1 MAEFKR
7 GKTQGFRDLPW
18 AGILAIAM
26 LAAALFAAMRVA
38 GWNFGMPISLAG
50 SSLSKVAQEFNALGF
65 VAPGALMAFQALR
78 SRLTMHQAAKRGE
91 RLALWLWMISALAF
105 AAMGVYSL
113 DARVDLDEGSNQW
126 HAVAWYLW
134 WSSAAL
140 GCVAAGFGSE
150 SRLRFFAIAAFIEIL
165 LGVWYLPSI
174 IPVGAAQ
181 LFAVLAW
188 MVWPFSR
195 VGVPSNRLD
204 EKPRI

>member
-91 RLALWLWMISALAF
+91 RLALWVWMISALAF
-105 AAMGVYSL
+105 AAMGVRSMRASISMKAATDGMPWPGICGGRRL
-113 DARVDLDEGSNQW
+113 HW
-126 HAVAWYLW
+126 VAWRPD
-134 WSSAAL
+134 SAVNPDCDSL
-140 GCVAAGFGSE
+140 RLQPS
-150 SRLRFFAIAAFIEIL
+150 LRFF
-165 LGVWYLPSI
+165 
-174 IPVGAAQ
+174 
-181 LFAVLAW
+181 
-188 MVWPFSR
+188 
-195 VGVPSNRLD
+195 
-204 EKPRI
+204 